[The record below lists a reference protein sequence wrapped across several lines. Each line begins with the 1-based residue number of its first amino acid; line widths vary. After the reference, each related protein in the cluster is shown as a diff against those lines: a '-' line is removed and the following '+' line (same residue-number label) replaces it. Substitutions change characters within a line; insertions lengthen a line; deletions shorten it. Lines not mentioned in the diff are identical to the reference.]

1 MKTTGHYEDMTRGTP
16 EFPLGFYRVDHTHP
30 NYHMQ
35 LHWHGEYEM
44 IHICTGTLT
53 LFLDEETVVC
63 KEGDCILLAGSILHG
78 ATPKHC
84 VYECAVFDHRALFSG
99 ACHALLG
106 GVSNF
111 VRMDAGSEENEAAIE
126 FFEAL
131 QQTNSGKEFMI
142 LSALYRCFGLLQQ
155 KDLFERQPVESSK
168 KIQHLKQALRLIE
181 TEYAS
186 TITLPQL
193 AKACGMSPKYF
204 CRFFKEMTHK
214 TPIDYLNN
222 YRVKMAC
229 EMLRQNQESITE
241 IALNCGFND
250 LSYFI
255 KTFKRYKGVSP
266 KGYRKQ
272 LGEELQTST
281 AVI

>member
-1 MKTTGHYEDMTRGTP
+1 MKVTGHYEDVIRGTP
-16 EFPLGFYRVDHTHP
+16 EFPLGFYRVDRTHP

-78 ATPKHC
+78 GTPKNC
-84 VYECAVFDHRALFSG
+84 VYECAVFDTRTLFSG
-99 ACHALLG
+99 VCQSALG
-106 GVSNF
+106 GMNGYF
-111 VRMDAGSEENEAAIE
+111 RMESGSEENSAALTFFQALHQTEA
-126 FFEAL
+126 
-131 QQTNSGKEFMI
+131 GKEFMI

-155 KDLFERQPVESSK
+155 KDLFQSSPMQSSK

-204 CRFFKEMTHK
+204 CLFFKEMTHK

-241 IALNCGFND
+241 IALSCGFND

-266 KGYRKQ
+266 KHYQKQ
-272 LGEELQTST
+272 MQNHE
-281 AVI
+281 A